1 MSAAGGPA
9 EAGDPGGRPSADAG
23 GSISAA
29 DAGAVAA
36 FERVVA
42 EGGVAVFPADTVYGL
57 ACEPDTR
64 EAVERLYALKGRRP
78 DKPAA
83 VMFFDPELA
92 FAALPELE
100 PRTRSLLER
109 LLPGGITALL
119 PNPLRRY
126 PLACGPDPHTLGLR
140 VPALHSDIGALAEMR
155 WPVMQSSANVSGG
168 YDAQRL
174 DEVPEEIRRRADL
187 VLDGGELTGT
197 PSTVVDLRRY
207 ELDGI
212 WAVLREGAV
221 PEHEI
226 ELAAD
231 EA

>member
-1 MSAAGGPA
+1 MLGPA
-9 EAGDPGGRPSADAG
+9 DAETFARC
-23 GSISAA
+23 I
-29 DAGAVAA
+29 AV
-36 FERVVA
+36 
-42 EGGVAVFPADTVYGL
+42 GGVAVFPADTVYGL

-221 PEHEI
+221 PEREI
-226 ELAAD
+226 ELAAE

>member
-1 MSAAGGPA
+1 MLTSSDA
-9 EAGDPGGRPSADAG
+9 ETFARC
-23 GSISAA
+23 I
-29 DAGAVAA
+29 AV
-36 FERVVA
+36 
-42 EGGVAVFPADTVYGL
+42 GGVAVFPADTVYGL

-207 ELDGI
+207 ELDGV

-221 PEHEI
+221 PEREI
-226 ELAAD
+226 ELAAE

>member
-1 MSAAGGPA
+1 MISTQDA
-9 EAGDPGGRPSADAG
+9 ETFARC
-23 GSISAA
+23 I
-29 DAGAVAA
+29 AV
-36 FERVVA
+36 
-42 EGGVAVFPADTVYGL
+42 GGVAVFPADTVYGL

-221 PEHEI
+221 PEREI
-226 ELAAD
+226 ELAAGD
-231 EA
+231 A